1 MVVGSDTIIEF
12 NKKIINKAK
21 NLKEAKKTLIKL
33 SGNKHLIYSSAAAY
47 YNNRLVWKKTQK
59 TKVKIRKMSTKE
71 IDTYLLCVGK
81 KVLQSAGCYQIEKN
95 GPNIIEN
102 IVGDFFNVM
111 GFPLFP
117 FLSFLKKKQHTN

>member
-1 MVVGSDTIIEF
+1 
-12 NKKIINKAK
+12 
-21 NLKEAKKTLIKL
+21 
-33 SGNKHLIYSSAAAY
+33 
-47 YNNRLVWKKTQK
+47 
-59 TKVKIRKMSTKE
+59 MSIKE